1 MHGLALFRRPRFFTF
16 STTSIFR
23 SVRMSDDLTTL
34 SSSTTSS
41 SSTSSRNYRIYT
53 KTGDKGTSSLY
64 NGQRRSK
71 GDVFF
76 EALGDVDELNGFI
89 GLCRESLRSL
99 SLSTSSEVNTLE
111 AQLAEIQSRL
121 LDVGSAIA
129 TPISSSTPEQL
140 LRAKFDAA
148 PNTSQLEGWIDEFD
162 TALPPL
168 RNFILPSG
176 GLPSSQLHVARS
188 VCRRAERRAF
198 ELVSAGDLDEST
210 AIYLNRLSDYLFMAA
225 RMACKLTNGVE
236 TVYKKRETTVEE

>member
-1 MHGLALFRRPRFFTF
+1 MHVLALRRVRPVRF
-16 STTSIFR
+16 SLLLKSC
-23 SVRMSDDLTTL
+23 SRMSSDDVTTQ
-34 SSSTTSS
+34 
-41 SSTSSRNYRIYT
+41 SSTSSTRNYRIYT

-71 GDVFF
+71 GDLFF

-89 GLCRESLRSL
+89 GLCREYLKTSLHG
-99 SLSTSSEVNTLE
+99 TPEKNTLE
-111 AQLAEIQSRL
+111 AQLEEIQSRL

-129 TPISSSTPEQL
+129 TPKSSSSPEQL
-140 LRAKFDAA
+140 ARAQFAA
-148 PNTSQLEGWIDEFD
+148 GPNTSQLEGWIDEFD

-176 GLPSSQLHVARS
+176 GLASSQLHVARS

-198 ELVSAGDLDEST
+198 ELVNAGDLDEST

-225 RMACKLTNGVE
+225 RMACKLTNGTE
-236 TVYKKRETTVEE
+236 TVYKKREVVTEE